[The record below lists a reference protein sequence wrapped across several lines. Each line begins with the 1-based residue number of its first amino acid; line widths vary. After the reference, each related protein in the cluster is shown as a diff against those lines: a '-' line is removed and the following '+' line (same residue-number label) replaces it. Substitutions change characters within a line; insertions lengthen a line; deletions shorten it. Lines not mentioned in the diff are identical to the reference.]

1 MNRNEAKEY
10 VLQQEPT
17 FLATAKK
24 ISGKQS
30 YVCPV
35 CGSGSGKSGTGI
47 VKDPGNKMHPHYSC
61 FPCKANGRG
70 YYDIIELYAEH
81 SGLDMN
87 DAGLYD
93 SIYSYY
99 GLIIT
104 EGTIDTPRSA
114 NKPQEAPKM
123 EQTEE
128 EPQTDYLSYLRACAE
143 ANDYSY
149 LQARGISPEVQK
161 RFMIGYDATWK
172 HPKAPNAPASPRC
185 IIPSSRYT
193 YLARDT
199 RQEVPEE
206 AKGYIK
212 SKVGNNAPPFNL
224 KALTGESLVIFITE
238 GEIDALSVEEVGY
251 TSCGLGGASKATAF
265 IKALNANY
273 KGQVF
278 VILAD
283 NDENGTGDRARE
295 IIEEGFKQM
304 QAPYIVGELK
314 AHDPNEALIE
324 DREGFKAT
332 LDSLYHKA
340 LAMLEEEKGNEYNA
354 LELLDYFKNIE
365 NIAPAYEVGTGF
377 PELDKNLYGGLHEGL
392 YIIGAISSLGKTT
405 FSLQLADQ
413 IAKSG
418 NDVIFFSLEMSKHE
432 IVAKSI
438 SRYTYEI
445 AGDKVVMPSGI
456 MIAKDTQHIM
466 NGRRYSSYTD
476 AEKQTIR
483 EAISRY
489 ENQVAPNLYIYEGR
503 YKGERL
509 TVEHIKQIVANHIEA
524 TGKKPLIVI
533 DYLQILAPL
542 NERSTDK
549 QATDEN
555 VFCLKEISRDY
566 HIPVFAISSFN
577 RENYNAPV
585 SMQSFKESGAIEYS
599 SDVLFG
605 LQLAGMDR
613 AEKQTNEGKPRPES
627 DSEYTARIA
636 KLKNEVEQAQR
647 EKKPIKMILKCLKNR
662 NGYKFSVP
670 FSMISAFNVFFETA
684 PDNKGFSQFV
694 GRSPFDDVKG
704 KIEIK

>member
-17 FLATAKK
+17 FLATAKR

-114 NKPQEAPKM
+114 NKPQEAPKK
-123 EQTEE
+123 EQAEE

-149 LQARGISPEVQK
+149 LQARGISQEVQK

-365 NIAPAYEVGTGF
+365 SIAPAYEVGTGF

-413 IAKSG
+413 VAKSG

-432 IVAKSI
+432 IIAKSI

-445 AGDKVVMPSGI
+445 AGERVVAPSFKRV
-456 MIAKDTQHIM
+456 AKDTQHIL
-466 NGRRYSSYTD
+466 NGRRYSEY
-476 AEKQTIR
+476 AEVEKQTIR
-483 EAISRY
+483 EAIEKY

-509 TVEHIKQIVANHIEA
+509 TAEHIRQIVANHIEA
-524 TGKKPLIVI
+524 TGKKPLIII
-533 DYLQILAPL
+533 DYLQILAPA
-542 NERSTDK
+542 NDRSTDK

-566 HIPVFAISSFN
+566 NIPVFAISSFN
-577 RENYNAPV
+577 RENYTAPV

-599 SDVLFG
+599 SDILLG
-605 LQLAGMDR
+605 LQYAGMEYLPGEGAEKDKKR
-613 AEKQTNEGKPRPES
+613 AERIRTLI
-627 DSEYTARIA
+627 DSNYI
-636 KLKNEVEQAQR
+636 
-647 EKKPIKMILKCLKNR
+647 KKRNKEPVKIELKCLKNR
-662 NGYKFSVP
+662 NGYQFSIV
-670 FSMISAFNVFFETA
+670 FDMINAYNYFAEEKTNNKKSGDTETG
-684 PDNKGFSQFV
+684 K
-694 GRSPFDDVKG
+694 SPFDDVKG

>member
-1 MNRNEAKEY
+1 MTREEAKQY

-17 FLATAKK
+17 FLQKAKR

-35 CGSGSGKSGTGI
+35 CGSGSGKKGTGI

-93 SIYSYY
+93 SIYRYY
-99 GLIIT
+99 GLIIA

-123 EQTEE
+123 EQAEE
-128 EPQTDYLSYLRACAE
+128 EPKTDYLSYLRACAE

-161 RFMIGYDATWK
+161 RFMIGYDAAWK

-199 RQEVPEE
+199 RQEVPEK
-206 AKGYIK
+206 AKDYIK
-212 SKVGNNAPPFNL
+212 SQVGNNAPPFNL
-224 KALTGESLVIFITE
+224 KALTGENPVIFITE
-238 GEIDALSVEEVGY
+238 GEIDALSVEEMGY
-251 TSCGLGGASKATAF
+251 TSCGLGGASMAKAFT
-265 IKALNANY
+265 KKLNENY

-278 VILAD
+278 IILPD
-283 NDENGTGDRARE
+283 NDKNKAGDRASE
-295 IIEEGFKQM
+295 VIEEGLKQI
-304 QAPYIVGELK
+304 QAHYIVGKLK
-314 AHDPNEALIE
+314 AKDPNEALVE

-332 LDSLYHKA
+332 LDNLYNKA
-340 LAMLEEEKGNEYNA
+340 LAILEEEKGNEYNA

-413 IAKSG
+413 VAKSG

-445 AGDKVVMPSGI
+445 AGNKVLMPSGM
-456 MIAKDTQHIM
+456 MIAKDTQHIL

-489 ENQVAPNLYIYEGR
+489 ENQVAKNLYIYEGR

-509 TVEHIKQIVANHIEA
+509 TVDHIKQIVANHIEA

-577 RENYNAPV
+577 RENYTAPV

-599 SDVLFG
+599 SDILLG
-605 LQLAGMDR
+605 LQYAGMNLLPGEGIEKDKKR
-613 AEKQTNEGKPRPES
+613 AE
-627 DSEYTARIA
+627 RIRN
-636 KLKNEVEQAQR
+636 LIDDIY
-647 EKKPIKMILKCLKNR
+647 KKKRNKEPVKIELKCLKNR
-662 NGYKFSVP
+662 NGYQFSIVYD
-670 FSMISAFNVFFETA
+670 MINAFNYFAEEKES
-684 PDNKGFSQFV
+684 NKRLGNTGS
-694 GRSPFDDVKG
+694 GSSPFDDVKG

>member
-17 FLATAKK
+17 FLPTAKK

-123 EQTEE
+123 EQAEE
-128 EPQTDYLSYLRACAE
+128 EPQIDYLSYLRACAE

-161 RFMIGYDATWK
+161 RFMVGYDATWK
-172 HPKAPNAPASPRC
+172 HPKAPYAPASPRC

-206 AKGYIK
+206 AERYIK

-224 KALTGESLVIFITE
+224 KALTGESLIIFITE

-314 AHDPNEALIE
+314 AHDPNEALVE

-365 NIAPAYEVGTGF
+365 SIAPAYEVGTGF

-413 IAKSG
+413 VAKSG

-432 IVAKSI
+432 IIAKSI

-445 AGDKVVMPSGI
+445 AGERVVAPSFKRV
-456 MIAKDTQHIM
+456 AKDTQHIL
-466 NGRRYSSYTD
+466 NGRRYSEY
-476 AEKQTIR
+476 AEVEKQTIR
-483 EAISRY
+483 EAIEKY

-509 TVEHIKQIVANHIEA
+509 TAEHIRQIVANHIEA
-524 TGKKPLIVI
+524 TGKKPLIII
-533 DYLQILAPL
+533 DYLQILAPA
-542 NERSTDK
+542 NDRSTDK

-566 HIPVFAISSFN
+566 NIPVFAISSFN
-577 RENYNAPV
+577 RENYTAPV

-599 SDVLFG
+599 SDILFG
-605 LQLAGMDR
+605 LQYAGMEYLPGEGAEKDKKR
-613 AEKQTNEGKPRPES
+613 AERIRTLI
-627 DSEYTARIA
+627 DSNYI
-636 KLKNEVEQAQR
+636 
-647 EKKPIKMILKCLKNR
+647 KKRNKEPVKIELKCLKNR
-662 NGYKFSVP
+662 NGYQFSIV
-670 FSMISAFNVFFETA
+670 FDMINAYNYFAEEKTNNKKSGNTETG
-684 PDNKGFSQFV
+684 K
-694 GRSPFDDVKG
+694 SPFDDVKG

>member
-17 FLATAKK
+17 FLATAKR

-365 NIAPAYEVGTGF
+365 SIAPAYEVGTGF

-392 YIIGAISSLGKTT
+392 YTIGAISSLGKTT

-413 IAKSG
+413 VAKSG

-432 IVAKSI
+432 IIAKSI

-445 AGDKVVMPSGI
+445 AGERVVAPSFKRV
-456 MIAKDTQHIM
+456 AKDTQHIL
-466 NGRRYSSYTD
+466 NGRRYSEY
-476 AEKQTIR
+476 AEVEKQTIR
-483 EAISRY
+483 EAIEKY

-503 YKGERL
+503 YRGERL
-509 TVEHIKQIVANHIEA
+509 TAEHIRQIVANHIEA
-524 TGKKPLIVI
+524 TGKKPLIII
-533 DYLQILAPL
+533 DYLQILAPA
-542 NERSTDK
+542 NDRSTDK

-566 HIPVFAISSFN
+566 NIPVFAISSFN
-577 RENYNAPV
+577 RENYTAPV

-599 SDVLFG
+599 SDILFG
-605 LQLAGMDR
+605 LQYAGMEYLPGEGAEKDKKR
-613 AEKQTNEGKPRPES
+613 AERIRTLI
-627 DSEYTARIA
+627 DSNYM
-636 KLKNEVEQAQR
+636 
-647 EKKPIKMILKCLKNR
+647 KKRNKEPVKIELKCLKNR
-662 NGYKFSVP
+662 NGYQFSIV
-670 FSMISAFNVFFETA
+670 FDMINAYNYFAEEKTNNKKSGSAEA
-684 PDNKGFSQFV
+684 GK
-694 GRSPFDDVKG
+694 SPF
-704 KIEIK
+704 